1 MLAQAATGAGHCNRA
16 GMRAPCPSGVSCNIA
31 TKIGP
36 DNRRFLAFPR
46 ASSPKE
52 FTMKIKKLCLALAAV
67 CAFGAGSAQAAT
79 EIQWW
84 HSMTGALN
92 DRVVDIA
99 NGFNASQSEY
109 KVVPVFKGTYP
120 EAMTAAVAAFRSGK
134 GPHILQVF
142 EVGTA
147 TMMAGRKAIKP
158 VYEVMAQAGEKFDPK
173 SYMPAVASYYS
184 DTQGRILSMPFNSST
199 PVFFY
204 NKDAFKKAG
213 LDPNKPP
220 KTWDEAQEDAL
231 KLKAAGMACSF
242 TTGWQSWVQLETMSA
257 WHNQEFATKQNG
269 FGGLDTKLTFNNQ
282 TMVPHIA
289 KLSSWVK
296 SGLFTYAGRK
306 NEPEAKFYGGDCAM
320 LTSSS
325 AAYANIK
332 KNSKFEFGVAQL
344 PYYEDVK
351 GAPQNSIIGG
361 ASLWVM
367 AGRKP
372 AEYKGVA
379 KFFTFLSSPEIQ
391 ADWHQK
397 TGYVP
402 ITKAAY
408 ELTKKQG
415 FYDSN
420 PGTDIAIQQ
429 LLLKN
434 PTKDSK
440 GIRLGN
446 FVQIR
451 DIIDEELESVW
462 AQKKGPKQ
470 ALDDAVE
477 RGNAELRKFERANK
491 AGAR

>member
-1 MLAQAATGAGHCNRA
+1 
-16 GMRAPCPSGVSCNIA
+16 
-31 TKIGP
+31 
-36 DNRRFLAFPR
+36 
-46 ASSPKE
+46 
-52 FTMKIKKLCLALAAV
+52 MKIKKLCVAFAV
-67 CAFGAGSAQAAT
+67 SCAFGAGSAQAAT
-79 EIQWW
+79 DIQWW

-92 DRVVDIA
+92 DRVNDIA
-99 NGFNASQSEY
+99 NGFNASQKDY
-109 KVVPVFKGTYP
+109 KVVPVYKGGY
-120 EAMTAAVAAFRSGK
+120 ADSLTAAVAAVRAGK
-134 GPHILQVF
+134 APDILQVF

-147 TMMAGRKAIKP
+147 TMMAGKKVIKP
-158 VYEVMAQAGEKFDPK
+158 VYEVMAQSGEKFDPK
-173 SYMPAVASYYS
+173 SYMPAVTGYYT
-184 DTQGRILSMPFNSST
+184 DTQGRMLSMPFNSST
-199 PVFFY
+199 TVFWY

-220 KTWDEAQEDAL
+220 KTWDEVEHAAT
-231 KLKAAGMACSF
+231 KLKESGMACGF
-242 TTGWQSWVQLETMSA
+242 TTAWQSWVQLENMSA

-269 FGGLDTKLTFNNQ
+269 FGGLDTKLAFNTQ
-282 TMVPHIA
+282 LLVRHIA

-296 SGLFTYAGRK
+296 AGLFTYAGRTTQ
-306 NEPEAKFYGGDCAM
+306 PEAKFYGGDCGM
-320 LTSSS
+320 LTTSS

-332 KNSKFEFGVAQL
+332 RNSKFQFGISQL

-361 ASLWVM
+361 ASLWVL
-367 AGRKP
+367 AGKKP

-379 KFFTFLSSPEIQ
+379 KFFTYMSSPEVQ
-391 ADWHQK
+391 AEWHQK

-408 ELTKKQG
+408 ELTKQQG
-415 FYDSN
+415 FYEKN
-420 PGTDIAIQQ
+420 PGTDVAIQQ

-451 DIIDEELESVW
+451 GIIDEELESVW

-470 ALDDAVE
+470 ALDDAVD

-491 AGAR
+491 AGGK

>member
-1 MLAQAATGAGHCNRA
+1 
-16 GMRAPCPSGVSCNIA
+16 
-31 TKIGP
+31 
-36 DNRRFLAFPR
+36 
-46 ASSPKE
+46 
-52 FTMKIKKLCLALAAV
+52 MKFKRLCLAVAV
-67 CAFGAGSAQAAT
+67 ACAFGAGGAQAAT

-84 HSMTGALN
+84 HSMTGALG
-92 DRVVDIA
+92 DRVNEIA
-99 NGFNASQSEY
+99 TKFNASQSDY
-109 KVVPVFKGTYP
+109 KVMPVYKGGY
-120 EAMTAAVAAFRSGK
+120 ADSMTAAVAAFRSGK
-134 GPHILQVF
+134 APHVLQVF

-147 TMMAGRKAIKP
+147 TMMAGKKAIKP
-158 VYEVMAQAGEKFDPK
+158 VYEVMAQSGEKFDPK
-173 SYMPAVASYYS
+173 AYMPAVTGYYT
-184 DTQGRILSMPFNSST
+184 DTQGRMLSMPFNSST
-199 PVFFY
+199 PVFYY

-213 LDPNKPP
+213 LDVNKPP
-220 KTWDEAQEDAL
+220 KTWDDVQEAASKVKD
-231 KLKAAGMACSF
+231 AGMACGF
-242 TTGWQSWVQLETMSA
+242 TSGWQSWVQLETMSA
-257 WHNQEFATKQNG
+257 WHNQEFATKSNG
-269 FGGLDTKLTFNNQ
+269 FGGLDTQLTFNTQ
-282 TMVPHIA
+282 LMVRHIS

-296 SGLFTYAGRK
+296 AGLFTYAGRA
-306 NEPEAKFYGGDCAM
+306 NEPEAKFFGGDCAM

-332 KNSKFEFGVAQL
+332 RNAKFEFGVSQL
-344 PYYEDVK
+344 PYYEDIK

-367 AGRKP
+367 SGKKP
-372 AEYKGVA
+372 VEYKGVA

-415 FYDSN
+415 FYEKN
-420 PGTDIAIQQ
+420 PGTDVAIQQ

-440 GIRLGN
+440 GIRLGS

-451 DIIDEELESVW
+451 AIIDEELESVW
-462 AQKKGPKQ
+462 NQKKAPKQ

-491 AGAR
+491 AGSK

>member
-1 MLAQAATGAGHCNRA
+1 
-16 GMRAPCPSGVSCNIA
+16 
-31 TKIGP
+31 
-36 DNRRFLAFPR
+36 
-46 ASSPKE
+46 
-52 FTMKIKKLCLALAAV
+52 MKIKKLCLALAAV

-282 TMVPHIA
+282 IMVRHIA

-372 AEYKGVA
+372 ADYKGVA

-491 AGAR
+491 AGK

>member
-1 MLAQAATGAGHCNRA
+1 
-16 GMRAPCPSGVSCNIA
+16 
-31 TKIGP
+31 
-36 DNRRFLAFPR
+36 
-46 ASSPKE
+46 
-52 FTMKIKKLCLALAAV
+52 MKIKKLCLALAAV

-92 DRVVDIA
+92 DRVNDIA
-99 NGFNASQSEY
+99 NKFNASQSDY

-134 GPHILQVF
+134 APHILQVF

-147 TMMAGRKAIKP
+147 TMMAGKKAIKP

-173 SYMPAVASYYS
+173 AYMPAVASYYS
-184 DTQGRILSMPFNSST
+184 DTQGRMLSMPFNSST

-213 LDPNKPP
+213 LDPSKPP
-220 KTWDEAQEDAL
+220 KTWDEVQEDAL
-231 KLKAAGMACSF
+231 KLKDAGMACGF

-257 WHNQEFATKQNG
+257 WHNREFATKQNG
-269 FGGLDTKLTFNNQ
+269 FGGFDTKLVFNNQ
-282 TMVPHIA
+282 LLVRHIA

-332 KNSKFEFGVAQL
+332 RSSKFEFGVSPL

-372 AEYKGVA
+372 VEYKGVA
-379 KFFTFLSSPEIQ
+379 KFFTFLSSTEIQ

-408 ELTKKQG
+408 ELTKQQG
-415 FYDSN
+415 FYETN
-420 PGTDIAIQQ
+420 PGTDVAIQQ

-446 FVQIR
+446 FLQIR

-462 AQKKGPKQ
+462 AQKKAPKQ

-491 AGAR
+491 AGGR

>member
-1 MLAQAATGAGHCNRA
+1 
-16 GMRAPCPSGVSCNIA
+16 
-31 TKIGP
+31 
-36 DNRRFLAFPR
+36 
-46 ASSPKE
+46 
-52 FTMKIKKLCLALAAV
+52 MKIKKLCLALAAV
-67 CAFGAGSAQAAT
+67 CAFGAGAAQAST

-120 EAMTAAVAAFRSGK
+120 ESMTAAVAAFRSGK

-220 KTWDEAQEDAL
+220 KTWDEAQEDAI

-282 TMVPHIA
+282 IMIRHIA

-372 AEYKGVA
+372 ADYKGVA
-379 KFFTFLSSPEIQ
+379 KFFTFMSSPAIQ
-391 ADWHQK
+391 AEWHQK

-408 ELTKKQG
+408 ELTKQQG
-415 FYDSN
+415 FYETN
-420 PGTDIAIQQ
+420 PGTDVAIQQ

-491 AGAR
+491 AGGR

>member
-1 MLAQAATGAGHCNRA
+1 
-16 GMRAPCPSGVSCNIA
+16 
-31 TKIGP
+31 
-36 DNRRFLAFPR
+36 
-46 ASSPKE
+46 
-52 FTMKIKKLCLALAAV
+52 MKFKRLCLAFVVASAFSAA
-67 CAFGAGSAQAAT
+67 SAQAAT

-84 HSMTGALN
+84 HSMTGALG
-92 DRVVDIA
+92 DRVNDIA
-99 NGFNASQSEY
+99 NKFNASQSAY
-109 KVVPVFKGTYP
+109 KVVPVFKGAYDVS
-120 EAMTAAVAAFRSGK
+120 MTAAIAAYRSGK
-134 GPHILQVF
+134 APHILQVF

-158 VYEVMAQAGEKFDPK
+158 VYEVMAQSGEKFDPK

-184 DTQGRILSMPFNSST
+184 DTQGRMLSMPFNSST
-199 PVFFY
+199 TVFFY

-220 KTWDEAQEDAL
+220 KTWDEVEQDAL
-231 KLKAAGMACSF
+231 KLKEAGIACAY
-242 TTGWQSWVQLETMSA
+242 TTSWQSWVQLENMSA
-257 WHNQEFATKQNG
+257 WHNTEFATKQNG
-269 FGGLDTKLTFNNQ
+269 FGGLDTKLVFNN
-282 TMVPHIA
+282 VVLIRHIA

-296 SGLFTYAGRK
+296 SGLFTYAGRQ
-306 NEPEAKFYGGDCAM
+306 NEPDAKFYGGDCAM
-320 LTSSS
+320 STASS
-325 AAYANIK
+325 AVYANIK
-332 KNSKFEFGVAQL
+332 KNAKFEFGVSQL
-344 PYYEDVK
+344 PYYPDVK

-367 AGRKP
+367 AGKKP

-379 KFFTFLSSPEIQ
+379 KFFTFLSSPAIQ

-415 FYDSN
+415 FYETN
-420 PGTDIAIQQ
+420 PGTDVAIQQ

-440 GIRLGN
+440 GIRLGY
-446 FVQIR
+446 FPQIR
-451 DIIDEELESVW
+451 TIIDEELEAVW
-462 AQKKGPKQ
+462 AQKKGPKE
-470 ALDDAVE
+470 ALDAAVA
-477 RGNAELRKFERANK
+477 RGDAELRKFERANR

>member
-1 MLAQAATGAGHCNRA
+1 
-16 GMRAPCPSGVSCNIA
+16 
-31 TKIGP
+31 
-36 DNRRFLAFPR
+36 
-46 ASSPKE
+46 
-52 FTMKIKKLCLALAAV
+52 MKIKKLALALAA
-67 CAFGAGSAQAAT
+67 AFAFAAGSAQAAPI

-92 DRVVDIA
+92 DRVNDIA
-99 NGFNASQSEY
+99 NGFNAAQSDY
-109 KVVPVFKGTYP
+109 KVVPVYKGGYA
-120 EAMTAAVAAFRSGK
+120 ESMTAAIAAVRSGK
-134 GPHILQVF
+134 GPDILQIF

-147 TMMAGRKAIKP
+147 TMMAGKKVIKP
-158 VYEVMAQAGEKFDPK
+158 VYEVMAEAHEKFDPK
-173 SYMPAVASYYS
+173 SYMPAVTSYYS
-184 DTQGRILSMPFNSST
+184 DTQGRMLSMPFNSST
-199 PVFFY
+199 PVFYY

-220 KTWDEAQEDAL
+220 KTWDEVEANAV
-231 KLKAAGMACSF
+231 KLKASGAACSF
-242 TTGWQSWVQLETMSA
+242 TTAWQSWVQLETMSA

-269 FGGLDTKLTFNNQ
+269 FGGLDTKLTFN
-282 TMVPHIA
+282 TEVLVRHIA

-296 SGLFTYAGRK
+296 AGLFTYAGRTTQ
-306 NEPEAKFYGGDCAM
+306 PEAKFYGGDCAM
-320 LTSSS
+320 LTTSS

-332 KNSKFEFGVAQL
+332 KNSKFQFGISQL
-344 PYYEDVK
+344 PYYPEVK
-351 GAPQNSIIGG
+351 GAPQNTIIGG

-367 AGRKP
+367 GGKKP

-379 KFFTFLSSPEIQ
+379 KFFTYMSSPKVQ
-391 ADWHQK
+391 AEWHQK

-408 ELTKKQG
+408 ELTKKEG
-415 FYDSN
+415 FYEAN
-420 PGTDIAIQQ
+420 PGTDVAIQQ

-451 DIIDEELESVW
+451 GIIDEELEAVW

-477 RGNAELRKFERANK
+477 RGNVELRKFERANK
-491 AGAR
+491 GGK

>member
-1 MLAQAATGAGHCNRA
+1 
-16 GMRAPCPSGVSCNIA
+16 
-31 TKIGP
+31 
-36 DNRRFLAFPR
+36 
-46 ASSPKE
+46 
-52 FTMKIKKLCLALAAV
+52 MKIKKLALALAA
-67 CAFGAGSAQAAT
+67 AFAFAAGSAQAVPI

-92 DRVVDIA
+92 DRVNDIA
-99 NGFNASQSEY
+99 NGFNAAQSDY
-109 KVVPVFKGTYP
+109 KVVPVYKGGYA
-120 EAMTAAVAAFRSGK
+120 ESMTAAIAAVRSGK
-134 GPHILQVF
+134 GPDILQIF

-147 TMMAGRKAIKP
+147 TMMAGKKVIKP
-158 VYEVMAQAGEKFDPK
+158 VYEVMAEAHEKFDPK
-173 SYMPAVASYYS
+173 SYMPAVTSYYS
-184 DTQGRILSMPFNSST
+184 DTQGRMLSMPFNSST
-199 PVFFY
+199 PVFYY

-220 KTWDEAQEDAL
+220 KTWDEVEANAV
-231 KLKAAGMACSF
+231 KLKASGAACSF
-242 TTGWQSWVQLETMSA
+242 TTAWQSWVQLETMSA

-269 FGGLDTKLTFNNQ
+269 FGGLDTKLTFN
-282 TMVPHIA
+282 TEVLVRHIA

-296 SGLFTYAGRK
+296 AGLFTYAGRTTQ
-306 NEPEAKFYGGDCAM
+306 PEAKFYGGDCAM
-320 LTSSS
+320 LTTSS

-332 KNSKFEFGVAQL
+332 KNSKFQFGISQL
-344 PYYEDVK
+344 PYYPEVK
-351 GAPQNSIIGG
+351 GAPQNTIIGG

-367 AGRKP
+367 GGKKP

-379 KFFTFLSSPEIQ
+379 KFFTYMSSPKVQ
-391 ADWHQK
+391 AEWHQK

-408 ELTKKQG
+408 ELTKKEG
-415 FYDSN
+415 FYEAN
-420 PGTDIAIQQ
+420 PGTDVAIQQ

-451 DIIDEELESVW
+451 GIIDEELEAVW

-477 RGNAELRKFERANK
+477 RGNVELRKFERANK
-491 AGAR
+491 GGK

>member
-1 MLAQAATGAGHCNRA
+1 MIFKR
-16 GMRAPCPSGVSCNIA
+16 
-31 TKIGP
+31 
-36 DNRRFLAFPR
+36 
-46 ASSPKE
+46 
-52 FTMKIKKLCLALAAV
+52 LCLALATA
-67 CAFGAGSAQAAT
+67 CAFGATNAQAAT
-79 EIQWW
+79 EVQFWYAN
-84 HSMTGALN
+84 TGA
-92 DRVVDIA
+92 IA
-99 NGFNASQSEY
+99 DEINAIVNKFNASQSDY
-109 KVVPVFKGTYP
+109 KVVAVYKGTYP

-134 GPHILQVF
+134 APHILQVF

-158 VYEVMAQAGEKFDPK
+158 VYEVMAQAGEQFDPK
-173 SYMPAVASYYS
+173 AYMPAVAGYYT
-184 DTQGRILSMPFNSST
+184 DTQGRMLSMPFNSST

-213 LDPNKPP
+213 LDLAKPP
-220 KTWDEAQEDAL
+220 KTWDEVQEAAL
-231 KLKAAGMACSF
+231 KIKAAGVPCGF
-242 TTGWQSWVQLETMSA
+242 TSGWQSWVQLENMSA
-257 WHNQEFATKQNG
+257 WHNQEFATNQNG
-269 FGGLDTKLTFNNQ
+269 FSGMNTKVVFNNAL
-282 TMVPHIA
+282 MVRHIA

-306 NEPEAKFYGGDCAM
+306 NEPEAKFYGGECAM

-332 KNSKFEFGVAQL
+332 RNAKFEFGVSQL

-351 GAPQNSIIGG
+351 DAPQNSIIGG

-367 AGRKP
+367 AGGKP

-391 ADWHQK
+391 ANWHQK

-408 ELTKKQG
+408 ELSKKQG
-415 FYDSN
+415 FYETN
-420 PGTDIAIQQ
+420 PGTDVSIQQ

-470 ALDDAVE
+470 ALDDAVT
-477 RGNAELRKFERANK
+477 RSDAELRKFERANK
-491 AGAR
+491 SGGK

>member
-1 MLAQAATGAGHCNRA
+1 
-16 GMRAPCPSGVSCNIA
+16 
-31 TKIGP
+31 
-36 DNRRFLAFPR
+36 
-46 ASSPKE
+46 
-52 FTMKIKKLCLALAAV
+52 MKIKKLCLALAAV
-67 CAFGAGSAQAAT
+67 CAFGAGGAQAAT

-99 NGFNASQSEY
+99 TKFNASQSEY
-109 KVVPVFKGTYP
+109 KLVPVFKGQYD
-120 EAMTAAVAAFRSGK
+120 ESMTAAVAAFRSGK
-134 GPHILQVF
+134 APHILQVF

-147 TMMAGRKAIKP
+147 TMMAARKAIKP

-184 DTQGRILSMPFNSST
+184 DTQGRMLSMPFNSST

-220 KTWDEAQEDAL
+220 KTWDEVQAATL
-231 KLKAAGMACSF
+231 KVKDAGMACGF

-257 WHNQEFATKQNG
+257 WHNQEFATNQNG
-269 FGGLDTKLTFNNQ
+269 FGGLNTKLVFNNYV
-282 TMVPHIA
+282 MLRHIA
-289 KLSSWVK
+289 KLNSWVK

-344 PYYEDVK
+344 PYYEDVR

-367 AGRKP
+367 AGHKP

-415 FYDSN
+415 FYDAN
-420 PGTDIAIQQ
+420 PGTDVAIQQ

-434 PTKDSK
+434 PTNDSK

-451 DIIDEELESVW
+451 SIIDEELEEVW

-470 ALDDAVE
+470 ALDEAVA

-491 AGAR
+491 AGGR

>member
-1 MLAQAATGAGHCNRA
+1 
-16 GMRAPCPSGVSCNIA
+16 
-31 TKIGP
+31 
-36 DNRRFLAFPR
+36 
-46 ASSPKE
+46 
-52 FTMKIKKLCLALAAV
+52 MKIKKLCLALTAV

-92 DRVVDIA
+92 DRVVEIA
-99 NGFNASQSEY
+99 TKFNDSQADY

-120 EAMTAAVAAFRSGK
+120 ESMTAAVAAFRSGK
-134 GPHILQVF
+134 APHILQVF

-147 TMMAGRKAIKP
+147 TMMAGTKAIKP
-158 VYEVMAQAGEKFDPK
+158 VYEVMAQAGEKFDTNA
-173 SYMPAVASYYS
+173 YMPAVASYYS
-184 DTQGRILSMPFNSST
+184 DTQGRMLSMPFNSST

-220 KTWDEAQEDAL
+220 KTWDEAQEAAL
-231 KLKAAGMACSF
+231 KLRDAGVPCSF

-257 WHNQEFATKQNG
+257 WHNQEFASKQNG
-269 FGGLDTKLTFNNQ
+269 FGGHDAKLSFNTQ
-282 TMVPHIA
+282 LMIRHIA
-289 KLSSWVK
+289 KLDSWVN
-296 SGLFTYAGRK
+296 SRLFTYAGRR
-306 NEPEAKFYGGDCAM
+306 NEPEAKFYAGDCAM

-332 KNSKFEFGVAQL
+332 RNAKFEFGVAPL
-344 PYYEDVK
+344 PYYDDVR
-351 GAPQNSIIGG
+351 GAPQNTIIGG

-367 AGRKP
+367 AGHKP
-372 AEYKGVA
+372 DEYKGVA
-379 KFFTFLSSPEIQ
+379 KFFTFLSSPEVQ

-415 FYDSN
+415 YYDAN
-420 PGTDIAIQQ
+420 PGTDVAIQE

-451 DIIDEELESVW
+451 DIIDEELEAVW

-470 ALDDAVE
+470 ALDDAAT
-477 RGNAELRKFERANK
+477 RGDAELRKFERANK
-491 AGAR
+491 GGK

>member
-1 MLAQAATGAGHCNRA
+1 
-16 GMRAPCPSGVSCNIA
+16 
-31 TKIGP
+31 
-36 DNRRFLAFPR
+36 
-46 ASSPKE
+46 
-52 FTMKIKKLCLALAAV
+52 
-67 CAFGAGSAQAAT
+67 
-79 EIQWW
+79 
-84 HSMTGALN
+84 MTGALGDQVN
-92 DRVVDIA
+92 DIA
-99 NGFNASQSEY
+99 NKFNAAQSDY
-109 KVVPVFKGTYP
+109 KVVTVYKGGYD
-120 EAMTAAVAAFRSGK
+120 ESMTAAIAAFRSGK
-134 GPHILQVF
+134 APHILQVF

-147 TMMAGRKAIKP
+147 TMMAGKKAIKP
-158 VYEVMAQAGEKFDPK
+158 VYEVMAQSGEKFDPK
-173 SYMPAVASYYS
+173 SYMPAVTGYYT
-184 DTQGRILSMPFNSST
+184 DTQGRMLSMPFNSST
-199 PVFFY
+199 TVFWY

-220 KTWDEAQEDAL
+220 KTWDEVEAYAIKIKDSGQACAYTTSWPSWAL
-231 KLKAAGMACSF
+231 
-242 TTGWQSWVQLETMSA
+242 LENMSA

-269 FGGLDTKLTFNNQ
+269 FGGLDTKLVFNNQ
-282 TMVPHIA
+282 IMVRHIA

-296 SGLFTYAGRK
+296 AGLFSYAGRG
-306 NEPEAKFYGGDCAM
+306 NSGDAKFYGGDCAM
-320 LTSSS
+320 STASS
-325 AAYANIK
+325 AGYANIK
-332 KNSKFEFGVAQL
+332 RNAKFEFGVAQL

-367 AGRKP
+367 AGKKP

-379 KFFTFLSSPEIQ
+379 KFFTFLSSPDIQ
-391 ADWHQK
+391 ANWHQK

-408 ELTKKQG
+408 ELTKQQG
-415 FYDSN
+415 FYEKN

-451 DIIDEELESVW
+451 GIIEEEMESVW

-491 AGAR
+491 AGGK